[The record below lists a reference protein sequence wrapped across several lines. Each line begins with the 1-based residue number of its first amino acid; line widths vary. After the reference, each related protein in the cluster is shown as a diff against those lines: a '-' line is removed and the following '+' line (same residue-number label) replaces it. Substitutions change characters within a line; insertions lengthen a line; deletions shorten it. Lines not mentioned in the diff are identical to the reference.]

1 MGRICLKIQTF
12 QAKYD
17 GEILS
22 HVYDKRQTSDSSWEF
37 LKIQKEQMK
46 WKQSTTIF
54 IDKSY
59 VKLLIFK

>member
-46 WKQSTTIF
+46 WKQSTTIL
-54 IDKSY
+54 IDK
-59 VKLLIFK
+59 KLREITNF